1 MSRLPAQ
8 LPLGIGLRDD
18 ATFDNYYVAR
28 SNTPLVEHLTQQLTS
43 EGEQF
48 LYLWG
53 APGVGRSHLLQAA
66 CHAASDADKRALYLP
81 LDDLGHFPP
90 LMLEDIERLDLVA
103 IDDLEC
109 VIGRKRWEEALFHAF
124 NRLRDAGKKLVIT
137 ASASPRQLNVVLPDL
152 ASRLTWGVTFHVH
165 PLENDEERL
174 AALKLRASVRGMQL
188 PDDVGRYILHRGP
201 RDLGELCRAVE
212 TLDKASLSAKRK
224 LTIPFVKSA
233 LGW

>member
-1 MSRLPAQ
+1 MSRIPAQ

-18 ATFDNYYVAR
+18 ATFDNYYTAQRNV
-28 SNTPLVEHLTQQLTS
+28 PLVEQLHHQLIPD
-43 EGEQF
+43 GEQF

-66 CHAASDADKRALYLP
+66 CHAASDSDKRALYLP
-81 LDDLGHFPP
+81 LEDLGHFPP
-90 LMLEDIERLDLVA
+90 LMLEDIERLDIVA

-124 NRLRDAGKKLVIT
+124 NRLRDAGKKLVIA

-165 PLENDEERL
+165 PLEDDERL
-174 AALKLRASVRGMQL
+174 EALKLRAKVRGMQL

-201 RDLGELCRAVE
+201 RELGELCQAVE
-212 TLDKASLSAKRK
+212 TLDKASLTAKRK

-233 LGW
+233 LNW

>member
-1 MSRLPAQ
+1 MSRVPAQ

-18 ATFDNYYVAR
+18 ATFNNFYAAR
-28 SNTPLVEHLTQQLTS
+28 SNAPLVEHLTNQLAPG
-43 EGEQF
+43 GEQF

-53 APGVGRSHLLQAA
+53 AAGVGRSHLLQAA
-66 CHAASDADKRALYLP
+66 CHTASDADKRALYLP
-81 LDDLGHFPP
+81 LADLGHFPP

-124 NRLRDAGKKLVIT
+124 NRLRDAGKRLVISS
-137 ASASPRQLNVVLPDL
+137 SAPPRQLKVVLPDL
-152 ASRLTWGVTFHVH
+152 ASRLTWGVTFHLH
-165 PLENDEERL
+165 SLDDDEERL
-174 AALKLRASVRGMQL
+174 AALKLRASVRGLQL

-201 RDLGELCRAVE
+201 RELGQLCRAVE
-212 TLDKASLSAKRK
+212 TLDTASLTAKRK

-233 LGW
+233 LHW